1 MSQMRN
7 PVDFE
12 RALLT
17 KMCVDRDTIG
27 DVLKN
32 ALTVRHFHDPENGQ
46 VFEYVVSSYRRYGK
60 PPGKDLVL
68 AYFPGFRW
76 IDNEA
81 LPGALIEELQQRQFH
96 TEILAVTEDMR
107 RSLADGKGLKPS
119 EVFDA
124 LRQKVQEIGL
134 LSSRS
139 DAVSYFPDAID
150 SVMAEYE
157 KARSSKGL
165 TGIELP
171 WESLNLATMGLHPQ
185 EMVVVSARPKCG
197 KCVRWDTEIADP
209 VTGELL
215 TVQDFVRQRRT
226 HVISVFDS
234 NEQTLQDV
242 AAYLD
247 DGVKECFRVK
257 TQSGRVVSVTAEHP
271 FLTPGGWRKCAELRP
286 GVDVIGVPRTL
297 PIGSGTVRMPD
308 AQMRVLALMI
318 AEGHVLPGACSDLSF
333 TNRDPA
339 LVRLFRES
347 VKGIGCGGVTRFGR
361 NKDQYR
367 PYCGATHKRGEGNPV
382 RNLCVAHGVACL
394 APKKRFPAAIW
405 RLPKSQLAEF
415 VGLLWSCDGCVVTP
429 SFEFGVSSE
438 KLARDMAHA
447 LLRFSVFSRIRHKR
461 TNFGTDAWV
470 VQISGSAD
478 KERFRAEIPLVGVK
492 AKELREVVLVGDSR
506 PRRGGIPAS
515 AYPEVFDALP
525 KRVCGQPITT
535 SSGYF
540 RRNLLR
546 VLSKEPEY
554 AVAELAARLSSPDV
568 EWDPVVSVEWEGL
581 HQVYDLMVARTHNFV
596 AADVYLHNTW
606 WMEYVASFVANSGH
620 RVLFKTIEMSVRA
633 INQRMAAI
641 LSGLQ
646 YARLR
651 EGSLTSQDEDKLL
664 SSLVLAAANQFPLTV
679 IGREPGDAELATLRG
694 HCERIKPEVL
704 FIDGVYLL
712 TARDH
717 EQQATLSDSIKRLSQ
732 ELDIPVIVSTQLNR
746 DAGDEKETKL
756 SDLAFSDSYGQNA
769 DLVIALRRG
778 QEEKALD
785 RLRHD
790 LPGQR
795 ESKVEC
801 YYTNWVL
808 CSDFSECK
816 VDSEIATISDGGEE
830 TKETPGVSE

>member
-197 KCVRWDTEIADP
+197 K
-209 VTGELL
+209 
-215 TVQDFVRQRRT
+215 
-226 HVISVFDS
+226 
-234 NEQTLQDV
+234 
-242 AAYLD
+242 
-247 DGVKECFRVK
+247 
-257 TQSGRVVSVTAEHP
+257 
-271 FLTPGGWRKCAELRP
+271 
-286 GVDVIGVPRTL
+286 
-297 PIGSGTVRMPD
+297 
-308 AQMRVLALMI
+308 
-318 AEGHVLPGACSDLSF
+318 
-333 TNRDPA
+333 
-339 LVRLFRES
+339 
-347 VKGIGCGGVTRFGR
+347 
-361 NKDQYR
+361 
-367 PYCGATHKRGEGNPV
+367 
-382 RNLCVAHGVACL
+382 
-394 APKKRFPAAIW
+394 
-405 RLPKSQLAEF
+405 
-415 VGLLWSCDGCVVTP
+415 
-429 SFEFGVSSE
+429 
-438 KLARDMAHA
+438 
-447 LLRFSVFSRIRHKR
+447 
-461 TNFGTDAWV
+461 
-470 VQISGSAD
+470 
-478 KERFRAEIPLVGVK
+478 
-492 AKELREVVLVGDSR
+492 
-506 PRRGGIPAS
+506 
-515 AYPEVFDALP
+515 
-525 KRVCGQPITT
+525 
-535 SSGYF
+535 
-540 RRNLLR
+540 
-546 VLSKEPEY
+546 
-554 AVAELAARLSSPDV
+554 
-568 EWDPVVSVEWEGL
+568 
-581 HQVYDLMVARTHNFV
+581 
-596 AADVYLHNTW
+596 TW